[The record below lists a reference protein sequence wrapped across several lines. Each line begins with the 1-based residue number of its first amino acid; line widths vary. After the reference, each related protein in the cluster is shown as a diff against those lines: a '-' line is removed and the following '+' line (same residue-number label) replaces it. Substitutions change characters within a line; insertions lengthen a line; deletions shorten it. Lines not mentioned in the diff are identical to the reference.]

1 MATLTGDKILTPYI
15 NSVSANYQEGDVT
28 ATRLSALNYNNRYM
42 LTASTTPANLFNDI
56 VLVKSKSPLDS
67 WMVYDQSISA
77 FTKWN
82 TYLYGGV
89 SNSSDVAR
97 MDYGSNDNGKPIN
110 AYWTWGDSDMGVGL
124 SYKKTLSEIY
134 AFYVPSLGNNTQ
146 LQYSRDGGANWNSL
160 LLNTNTTGSFG
171 TKRLLFN
178 GGNANAFRFRILN
191 NTLDESFNFLGFNAY
206 GTKYMARE

>member
-1 MATLTGDKILTPYI
+1 
-15 NSVSANYQEGDVT
+15 
-28 ATRLSALNYNNRYM
+28 
-42 LTASTTPANLFNDI
+42 
-56 VLVKSKSPLDS
+56 
-67 WMVYDQSISA
+67 
-77 FTKWN
+77 
-82 TYLYGGV
+82 
-89 SNSSDVAR
+89 
-97 MDYGSNDNGKPIN
+97 
-110 AYWTWGDSDMGVGL
+110 VGL

-134 AFYVPSLGNNTQ
+134 AFYVPSLGSNTQ